1 MNKIILL
8 IIGILS
14 FTQLSA
20 QGYDISVKVNGLSC
34 DEELLLANHF
44 GDKQYIRDTSECIQG
59 KFHFKGEEPLESG
72 IYLIVLPDRK
82 YFEVVISAYEDQ
94 TAYVFETD
102 TFLQPEKL
110 VTKGSYE
117 NELFYG
123 FNKFAA
129 EKGQQ
134 AAAIRKA
141 IEESVDDKETKKLKE
156 QLADIGVEVQKFRQE
171 VVKDNPETF
180 IGKVY
185 KSMKEVTVPE
195 PPKEMSDSLKRIRG
209 YMYLRKHF
217 WDNIDN
223 GEDGLVRTPIF
234 HRKLQEYFENY
245 VPPVPDTSIA
255 MADELINRMEKE
267 GSSEQFKYTIHFLLN
282 FFQKSKYMC
291 FDKALH
297 HITYNYYCSGRAFW
311 ADSTLIADMCEQS
324 QKMGPT
330 LCDLVAPEMNMP
342 DTAFT
347 RRYSL
352 HSMPTPVT
360 VLVFWDINC
369 GHCKKEMPIIK
380 KYYDSANHQEVSV
393 YAVYTQGDWQ
403 GWKDFIKDKELNFL
417 NVANAFG
424 EDDFRKSYNIVSTP
438 QIYILDKDKRIRFKK
453 IAAKDIQSTV
463 RHLLDEQQELQ

>member
-14 FTQLSA
+14 FSQLSA

-44 GDKQYIRDTSECIQG
+44 GDKQYIRDTSECVNG
-59 KFHFKGEEPLESG
+59 EFHFKGENPLESG
-72 IYLIVLPDRK
+72 IYLIVLPDRR
-82 YFEVVISAYEDQ
+82 YFEVVISAYENQ
-94 TAYVFETD
+94 NTYGFETD
-102 TFLQPEKL
+102 TLLEPDKL
-110 VTKGSYE
+110 VTKGSIE
-117 NELFYG
+117 NKLFYG

-129 EKGQQ
+129 EKGME
-134 AAAIRKA
+134 AAGIREA
-141 IEESVDDKETKKLKE
+141 IESAEDDKTKKKLQKE
-156 QLADIGVEVQKFRQE
+156 LSEIGEEVKIFRQKIVDE
-171 VVKDNPETF
+171 NPATF
-180 IGKVY
+180 IAKVY
-185 KSMKEVTVPE
+185 KAMREITITE
-195 PPKEMSDSLKRIRG
+195 PPVEMTDSLKRIRG

-234 HRKLQEYFENY
+234 HRKLKEYFDNY

-267 GSSEQFKYTIHFLLN
+267 GSSEQFKYTIHFLLTY
-282 FFQKSKYMC
+282 FQKSKYMC
-291 FDKALH
+291 FDKALY
-297 HITYNYYCSGRAFW
+297 HITNNYYCSGRAFW
-311 ADSTLIADMCEQS
+311 ADSSLIADMCEQS
-324 QKMGPT
+324 RKMGPT

-342 DTAFT
+342 DTAFN

-380 KYYDSANHQEVSV
+380 QYYDSANHEEVSV

-403 GWKDFIKDKELNFL
+403 GWKDYIKEKELNFL

-424 EDDFRKSYNIVSTP
+424 EDDFRKSYNIISTP
-438 QIYILDKDKRIRFKK
+438 QIYILDKDKKIRFKK
-453 IAAKDIQSTV
+453 IAAKDIHSTV
-463 RHLLDEQQELQ
+463 QHLLDEEAEVQ